1 MSDAQNNNSEVARI
15 LAQIRQEYESAQR
28 GFSGLAEG
36 TSKHAFVTAKME
48 HMGKLQLELG
58 EMIGDRP
65 AIALIVEYLKDIPE
79 RTGLSVS

>member
-15 LAQIRQEYESAQR
+15 LARIREEYESAQR

-58 EMIGDRP
+58 GIIGDTP
-65 AIALIVEYLKDIPE
+65 AIALIAEHLKDIPDNK
-79 RTGLSVS
+79 SISP